1 MASVLGECLLLFHY
15 QSLLGAHQGGKVP
28 IELRRKRTELD
39 SVASH
44 YSVQDPL
51 RHIWQ

>member
-15 QSLLGAHQGGKVP
+15 QSLLGAHQGEKSP
-28 IELRRKRTELD
+28 IELRQRRTELD

-51 RHIWQ
+51 RHVWQ